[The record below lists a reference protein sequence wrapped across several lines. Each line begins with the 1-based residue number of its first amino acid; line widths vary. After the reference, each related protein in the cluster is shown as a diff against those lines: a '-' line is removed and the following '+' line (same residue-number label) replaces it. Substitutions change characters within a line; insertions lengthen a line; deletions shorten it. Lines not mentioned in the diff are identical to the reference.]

1 MSLRVDNL
9 SGVHHTVNQ
18 SLPCASHQGK
28 YLHSV
33 LYNGPSD
40 LSASVGVHTTEG
52 EASQCTVHSDLSA
65 SVGVYHPEGEAS
77 QCTL

>member
-1 MSLRVDNL
+1 MSLHVDNL

-33 LYNGPSD
+33 LYNVQSY
-40 LSASVGVHTTEG
+40 LSAHVGVH
-52 EASQCTVHSDLSA
+52 
-65 SVGVYHPEGEAS
+65 HPEGEAS
-77 QCTL
+77 QCTLYSTL